1 MQNRDTSKEPGPDHK
16 GAGGPR
22 ESVCIV
28 YVYLNWDIIGELK
41 ARERYELINLKQMI
55 NGLINKDRYDRD
67 GRQISVKCKYTI
79 SNR

>member
-1 MQNRDTSKEPGPDHK
+1 MQNRNTSKEPGPDHK

-41 ARERYELINLKQMI
+41 ARERYKLINLK
-55 NGLINKDRYDRD
+55 
-67 GRQISVKCKYTI
+67 
-79 SNR
+79 